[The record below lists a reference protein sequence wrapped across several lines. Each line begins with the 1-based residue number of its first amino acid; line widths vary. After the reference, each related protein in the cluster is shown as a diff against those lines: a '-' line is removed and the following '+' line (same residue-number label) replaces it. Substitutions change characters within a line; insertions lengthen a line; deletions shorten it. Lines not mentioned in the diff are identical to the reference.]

1 MTTTKIVSTFSFTVY
16 PPEHSI
22 EIGSGKVTSS
32 LLSLMTQS
40 MQAKKWE
47 FFDWTVRQELSQP
60 DPRTAMLPSVKVK
73 SDRIFDFA

>member
-1 MTTTKIVSTFSFTVY
+1 
-16 PPEHSI
+16 
-22 EIGSGKVTSS
+22 
-32 LLSLMTQS
+32 MTQS